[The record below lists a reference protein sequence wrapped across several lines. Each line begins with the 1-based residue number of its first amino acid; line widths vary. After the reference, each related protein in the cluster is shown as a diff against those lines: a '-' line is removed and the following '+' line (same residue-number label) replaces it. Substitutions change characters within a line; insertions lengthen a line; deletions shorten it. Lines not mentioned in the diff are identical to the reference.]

1 MKIGSFRVIRGVAA
15 GLVAL
20 WAVESA
26 FAQGASGQGF
36 KVPDSLYDAPA
47 APQAPAQQ
55 AFQPKPETVLATVDG
70 APIVAADLSQE
81 MNNLAQMLIQSR
93 QVSSE
98 QQLQGMA
105 EQIQKQAMGNLIAR
119 KLLTA
124 QALREKISV
133 TSAQIDEAVAEIEKR
148 VPAGSSLDA
157 ELAKQGGNR
166 SALRINL
173 EQQLKLNEL
182 IKKHVAQ
189 PTPPTAE
196 ELDAFYKANP
206 KQFERAE
213 NVEVR
218 HVLIKTE
225 ATDTDAVKQKKKLDA
240 QALQKALSKGGDFE
254 EIARTRS
261 DCPSKERG
269 GNLGPVFRGQ
279 MVPEFEAAAFS
290 QDVGVVGPVVET
302 KFGYHVLR
310 VDAKHP
316 AGIVPLDEAKPRL
329 SAFLIQQKL
338 EKAVAEYVA
347 GLQKAAKI
355 EFPKPQN

>member
-1 MKIGSFRVIRGVAA
+1 MKMGSARALRGMIWVT
-15 GLVAL
+15 VAL
-20 WAVESA
+20 LAVGTASA
-26 FAQGASGQGF
+26 QDTSGQKF
-36 KVPDSLYDAPA
+36 KVPDSLYDAPT
-47 APQAPAQQ
+47 APPAQPP
-55 AFQPKPETVLATVDG
+55 AFQPKPTTVLATVDG
-70 APIVAADLSQE
+70 APIVAADLQQE
-81 MNNLAQMLIQSR
+81 MQNLAQMLVQNR
-93 QVSSE
+93 QVASE

-105 EQIQKQAMGNLIAR
+105 EQIQKQAMGNLITR

-124 QALREKISV
+124 QALREKVTV

-148 VPAGSSLDA
+148 IPAGSSLDA

-166 SALRINL
+166 SALRMNL
-173 EQQLKLNEL
+173 EQQLKLNGL
-182 IKKHVAQ
+182 MKKHVPQ

-196 ELDAFYKANP
+196 ELEAFYKANP

-225 ATDTDAVKQKKKLDA
+225 TTDSEAVKQKKKSDA

-269 GNLGPVFRGQ
+269 GNLGPVLRGQ

-302 KFGYHVLR
+302 KFGYHILR

-316 AGIVPLDEAKPRL
+316 AGTVLLEEAKPRL
-329 SAFLIQQKL
+329 SAFLTQQKVD
-338 EKAVAEYVA
+338 KAVGEYVSS
-347 GLQKAAKI
+347 LQKVAKI
-355 EFPKPQN
+355 EFPTPQN